1 MNKKLNIKNLKQR
14 EIIPGFN
21 GKFINGENITWAFW
35 DIKKDSSIPDHFHIH
50 EQIMH
55 VISGDFEFTINGLTS
70 VFSEGDTIVIPSNI
84 PHRGKAL
91 TNCKIMDVFSPKREE
106 YK

>member
-1 MNKKLNIKNLKQR
+1 MNKKLNVKNLKQR
-14 EIIPGFN
+14 EIVPGFH
-21 GKFINGENITWAFW
+21 GRFINGENITWAFW
-35 DIKKDSSIPDHFHIH
+35 EIEKDSSIPDHFHIH

-55 VISGDFEFTINGLTS
+55 VVSGDFEFTVNGITS
-70 VFSEGDTIVIPSNI
+70 VFSNGDTIVIPSNT

>member
-1 MNKKLNIKNLKQR
+1 MNKKLNVKNIKQR
-14 EIIPGFN
+14 EVVPGFL
-21 GKFINGENITWAFW
+21 GRFVNGENITWAFW
-35 DIKKDSSIPDHFHIH
+35 EIKKDSSIPDHFHIH

>member
-21 GKFINGENITWAFW
+21 GKFVNGENITWAFW

-91 TNCKIMDVFSPKREE
+91 TNCKIMDVFSPKREDLG
-106 YK
+106 

>member
-21 GKFINGENITWAFW
+21 GKFVNGENITWAFW
-35 DIKKDSSIPDHFHIH
+35 DIKKDSSIPDHFHVH

>member
-1 MNKKLNIKNLKQR
+1 MNRKLNIKNLKSR
-14 EIIPGFN
+14 EIISGFN
-21 GKFINGENITWAFW
+21 GKFVNGENITWAFW

>member
-14 EIIPGFN
+14 EVIPGFN
-21 GKFINGENITWAFW
+21 GKFVNGENITWAFW

>member
-21 GKFINGENITWAFW
+21 GKFVNGENITWVFW

>member
-1 MNKKLNIKNLKQR
+1 MKLKEIKSL
-14 EIIPGFN
+14 EIMPGLN
-21 GKFINGENITWAFW
+21 GRMIHGQTMTWAFW
-35 DIKKDSSIPDHFHIH
+35 EIEKNASIPKHSHIH

-55 VISGDFEFTINGLTS
+55 VVSGKFSFTINDETS
-70 VFSEGDTIVIPSNI
+70 IFCEGDTIVITSNS
-84 PHRGKAL
+84 PHCGTAI

>member
-21 GKFINGENITWAFW
+21 GKFVNGENITWAFW
-35 DIKKDSSIPDHFHIH
+35 DIKKDSSIPNHFHIH

>member
-21 GKFINGENITWAFW
+21 GKFINGKNITWAFW

>member
-21 GKFINGENITWAFW
+21 GKFVNGENITWAFW
-35 DIKKDSSIPDHFHIH
+35 DIKKNSSIPDHFHIH

>member
-21 GKFINGENITWAFW
+21 GKFVNGENITWAFW

-91 TNCKIMDVFSPKREE
+91 TNCKIMDAKC
-106 YK
+106 KIMG

>member
-21 GKFINGENITWAFW
+21 GKFVNGENITWAFW

-70 VFSEGDTIVIPSNI
+70 VFSEGDTIVIPSNV

>member
-21 GKFINGENITWAFW
+21 GKFVNGENITWAFW

>member
-1 MNKKLNIKNLKQR
+1 MNKKLNIKNLKPK

-21 GKFINGENITWAFW
+21 GRFVNGENLTWAFW
-35 DIKKDSSIPDHFHIH
+35 EIKKDSTIPEHFHVH

-55 VISGDFEFTINGLTS
+55 VISGSFSFTLEGETS
-70 VFSEGDTIVIPSNI
+70 VFGEGDTIVIPSNCK
-84 PHRGKAL
+84 HCGSAL
-91 TNCKIMDVFSPKREE
+91 TDCKIMDVFCPKREE

>member
-1 MNKKLNIKNLKQR
+1 MNKKLNIKNLKGR
-14 EIIPGFN
+14 EVMPGFH
-21 GKFINGENITWAFW
+21 GKFVNGENMTWAFW
-35 DIKKDSSIPDHFHIH
+35 EIKKGASIPDHFHVH

-55 VISGDFEFTINGLTS
+55 VLSGDFEFTIDGATS
-70 VFSEGDTIVIPSNI
+70 VFSQGDTIVIPSNM
-84 PHRGKAL
+84 PHRGTAI

>member
-1 MNKKLNIKNLKQR
+1 MNKKLNVNNLKPR
-14 EIIPGFN
+14 ELIPGVC
-21 GKFINGENITWAFW
+21 GRFINGENITWAFW
-35 DIKKDSSIPDHFHIH
+35 EIEKDSKIPDHFHIH

-55 VISGDFEFTINGLTS
+55 VLSGDFEFTVNGITS
-70 VFSEGDTIVIPSNI
+70 VFSNGDTIVIPSNT